1 MDADFVYV
9 GHAIVVFIAF
19 VLQVNGL
26 LAVVLAEQI
35 PLLIFIA
42 GGDEFFQFE
51 GFKIVREIMKEIA
64 DPGIITVTVDNFVFE
79 VMSVVRELP
88 FNVGKLG
95 VELVLFGIFCLM

>member
-1 MDADFVYV
+1 M
-9 GHAIVVFIAF
+9 
-19 VLQVNGL
+19 
-26 LAVVLAEQI
+26 LAEQI

-64 DPGIITVTVDNFVFE
+64 DPGIITVTVDNLVFE
-79 VMSVVRELP
+79 VMPVMRELP
-88 FNVGKLG
+88 FNVGELG